1 MEEEQSMQIMNP
13 ATGELIRT
21 IETDDGVSVRDKFAV
36 AREAQPAWAARSL
49 SERVAMIK
57 KFSDLLKRDVEIVA
71 RDMSLE
77 MGKPLQ
83 QARNEVNGSLNK
95 IRFFAE
101 EIEKTLAPEKVR
113 QDGNTEEIL
122 AFDPLGVVLNISAWN
137 YPILVGFNVFLPALL
152 CGNTVVYKPS
162 EFSTLT
168 GLHLTRLLHEAG
180 VPQNAFVSVV
190 GEGDIGAQLLQL
202 PFDCVG
208 FTGSYATGK
217 KISETLAGRMTRLIM
232 ELGGKDPLY
241 VTEECGDLEAVA
253 DAVAEGVLYNNGQS
267 CCAVERVYV
276 HEKIH
281 DAFVEQLKAKMQA
294 WKMGDPLDAATLCG
308 AITRRNHLSFL
319 KAQVDDAIAKGA
331 QLVLGGK
338 PQEGKG
344 NFFPPTLLLNASHS
358 MDLMREET
366 FGPLVGVMKVKN
378 DTQAIEL
385 MNDSD
390 YGLTSSVYCR
400 NLERGKKLL
409 AEVNTGTGYLNC
421 CDRVSAWLPWSG
433 RGHSG
438 VGSTLSKLGIFA
450 FCHAK
455 ALHIRS

>member
-1 MEEEQSMQIMNP
+1 MQVTNP
-13 ATGELIRT
+13 ATGELLRSM
-21 IETDDGVSVRDKFAV
+21 ESDDAASVREKFIV
-36 AREAQPAWAARSL
+36 AKSAQPAWAVRPVA
-49 SERVAMIK
+49 ERVALIK
-57 KFSDLLKRDVEIVA
+57 NFGELLKRDLELVA
-71 RDMSLE
+71 KDMSLE

-83 QARNEVNGSLNK
+83 QARNEVNGSMNK
-95 IRFFAE
+95 IRFFTE
-101 EIEKTLAPEKVR
+101 EVEKTLAPAKVR
-113 QDGNTEEIL
+113 QDGNTEEVL
-122 AFDPLGVVLNISAWN
+122 SFDPVGVVLNISAWN

-162 EFSTLT
+162 EFATLT
-168 GLHLTRLLHEAG
+168 GMHLTRLLHEAG
-180 VPQNAFVSVV
+180 VPQEVFVPVV
-190 GEGDIGAQLLQL
+190 GEGQVGAQLLQL

-208 FTGSYATGK
+208 FTGSYSTGK

-241 VTEECGDLEAVA
+241 VTEECGDLDSVA

-281 DAFVEQLKAKMQA
+281 DAFVEKLKAKMQA
-294 WKMGDPLDAATLCG
+294 WKMGDPLEPSTLCG
-308 AITRRNHLSFL
+308 AITRRNHLPFL
-319 KAQVDDAIAKGA
+319 QSQVDDAVAKGA

-338 PQEGKG
+338 AAAGKG
-344 NFFPPTLLLNASHS
+344 NFYPPTLLLNANHK
-358 MDLMREET
+358 MDVMREET
-366 FGPLVGVMKVKN
+366 FGPIVGVMKVM
-378 DTQAIEL
+378 DDAHAVEL
-385 MNDSD
+385 MNDSE

-400 NLERGKKLL
+400 NLERGKKIL
-409 AEVNTGTGYLNC
+409 AQVNTGTGYLNC

-438 VGSTLSKLGIFA
+438 IGSTLSKLGIYA

-455 ALHIRS
+455 GLHLRS

>member
-1 MEEEQSMQIMNP
+1 MQILNP
-13 ATGELIRT
+13 ATGESIGRV
-21 IETDDGVSVRDKFAV
+21 EADDAASVREKFAV
-36 AREAQPAWAARSL
+36 ARDAQPAWATRPL
-49 SERVAMIK
+49 QERVLLVK
-57 KFSDLLKRDVEIVA
+57 RFGELLKRDLEHVA
-71 RDMSLE
+71 RDMTLE

-95 IRFFAE
+95 IRFFTE
-101 EIEKTLAPEKVR
+101 EVEKTLAPEKVR

-152 CGNTVVYKPS
+152 CGNAVVYKPS
-162 EFSTLT
+162 EHATLT

-180 VPQNAFVSVV
+180 IPQSVFIAIVGDGVV
-190 GEGDIGAQLLQL
+190 GAELLKL

-208 FTGSYATGK
+208 FTGSFATGK
-217 KISETLAGRMTRLIM
+217 RISETLAGRMTRLIM

-241 VTEECGDLEAVA
+241 VTEECGDLDAVA

-281 DAFVEQLKAKMQA
+281 DAFVEKLKAKMQS
-294 WKMGDPLDAATLCG
+294 WKVGDPLDPSTLCG
-308 AITRRNHLSFL
+308 AITRQSQIPFL
-319 KAQVDDAIAKGA
+319 QNQVDDAIAKGA
-331 QLVLGGK
+331 KLVLGGK
-338 PQEGKG
+338 ALEGKG
-344 NFFPPTLLLNASHS
+344 QFFPPTLLLNVNHK
-358 MDLMREET
+358 MDIMREES
-366 FGPLVGVMKVKN
+366 FGPIIGVMKVK
-378 DTQAIEL
+378 DDHEAAQL
-385 MNDSD
+385 MNDSE

-400 NLERGKKLL
+400 NLERGKRIL
-409 AEVNTGTGYLNC
+409 AQINTGTGYLNC

-433 RGHSG
+433 RGASG
-438 VGSTLSKLGIFA
+438 VGSTLSRLGIYA

-455 ALHIRS
+455 GLHVRS

>member
-1 MEEEQSMQIMNP
+1 MKINNP
-13 ATGELIRT
+13 ATGEYIRSVD
-21 IETDDGVSVRDKFAV
+21 TDDAVSIREKFAA
-36 AREAQPAWAARSL
+36 ARAAQPAWAARSVA
-49 SERVAMIK
+49 ERAAMLK
-57 KFSDLLKRDVEIVA
+57 TFGDLLKRDIETVA

-77 MGKPLQ
+77 TGKPLQ

-95 IRFFAE
+95 IRFFTE
-101 EIEKTLAPEKVR
+101 EAAAALAPTKVR

-162 EFSTLT
+162 EFATLT
-168 GLHLTRLLHEAG
+168 GIHLTRLLHEAG
-180 VPQNAFVSVV
+180 VPEDVFVPVV
-190 GEGDIGAQLLQL
+190 GEGEVGAQLLKL

-217 KISETLAGRMTRLIM
+217 RISETLAGHMTRLIM

-241 VTEECGDLEAVA
+241 VTDDCSDLDAVA

-281 DAFVEQLKAKMQA
+281 DAFVEKLKSKMQA
-294 WKMGDPLDAATLCG
+294 WTMGDPLAQSTLCG
-308 AITRRNHLSFL
+308 AITRRVHLSFL
-319 KAQVDDAIAKGA
+319 QAQVNDAVAKGA
-331 QLVLGGK
+331 KLVLGGK
-338 PQEGKG
+338 AQEGKG
-344 NFFPPTLLLNASHS
+344 NFFPPTLLLNANHT
-358 MDLMREET
+358 MDVMREET
-366 FGPLVGVMKVKN
+366 FGPLIGVMKVK
-378 DTQAIEL
+378 DDAEAVTL
-385 MNDSD
+385 MNDSE
-390 YGLTSSVYCR
+390 YGLTSSVYCK
-400 NLERGKKLL
+400 NAERGRKIL
-409 AEVNTGTGYLNC
+409 AQVNTGTGYLNC

-438 VGSTLSKLGIFA
+438 LGSTLSRLGIHA

-455 ALHIRS
+455 GLHLRS

>member
-1 MEEEQSMQIMNP
+1 MQVTNP
-13 ATGELIRT
+13 ATGELLRSM
-21 IETDDGVSVRDKFAV
+21 ESDDAASVREKFIV
-36 AREAQPAWAARSL
+36 AKSAQPAWAVRPVA
-49 SERVAMIK
+49 ERVALIK
-57 KFSDLLKRDVEIVA
+57 NFGELLKRDLELVA
-71 RDMSLE
+71 KDMSLE

-83 QARNEVNGSLNK
+83 QARNEVNGSMNK
-95 IRFFAE
+95 IRFFTE
-101 EIEKTLAPEKVR
+101 EVEKTLAPAKVR
-113 QDGNTEEIL
+113 QDGNTEEVL
-122 AFDPLGVVLNISAWN
+122 SFDPVGVVLNISAWN

-162 EFSTLT
+162 EFATLT
-168 GLHLTRLLHEAG
+168 GMHLTRLLHEAG
-180 VPQNAFVSVV
+180 VPQEVFVPVV
-190 GEGDIGAQLLQL
+190 GEGQVGAQLLQL

-208 FTGSYATGK
+208 FTGSYSTGK

-241 VTEECGDLEAVA
+241 VTEECGDLDSVA

-281 DAFVEQLKAKMQA
+281 DAFVEKLKAKMQA
-294 WKMGDPLDAATLCG
+294 WKMGDPLEPSTLCG
-308 AITRRNHLSFL
+308 AITRRNHLPFL
-319 KAQVDDAIAKGA
+319 QSQVDDAVAKGA

-338 PQEGKG
+338 AAAGKG
-344 NFFPPTLLLNASHS
+344 NFYPPTLLLNANHK
-358 MDLMREET
+358 MDVMREET
-366 FGPLVGVMKVKN
+366 FGPIVGVMKVK
-378 DTQAIEL
+378 DDAHAVEL
-385 MNDSD
+385 MNDSE

-400 NLERGKKLL
+400 NLERGKKIL
-409 AEVNTGTGYLNC
+409 AQVNTGTGYLNC

-438 VGSTLSKLGIFA
+438 IGSTLSKLGIYA

-455 ALHIRS
+455 GLHLRS

>member
-1 MEEEQSMQIMNP
+1 MKIQNP
-13 ATGELIRT
+13 ATGELIRSV
-21 IETDDGVSVRDKFAV
+21 ETDDLASVREKFAV
-36 AREAQPAWAARSL
+36 ARAAQPSWAARPTA
-49 SERVAMIK
+49 ERVALIK
-57 KFSDLLKRDVEIVA
+57 AFGEFLKRDIEIVA
-71 RDMSLE
+71 RDMALE

-83 QARNEVNGSLNK
+83 QARNEVNGSMNK
-95 IRFFAE
+95 IRFFCE

-113 QDGNTEEIL
+113 QDGNTAEVL

-152 CGNTVVYKPS
+152 CGNAVIYKPS
-162 EFSTLT
+162 EYSTLT

-180 VPQNAFVSVV
+180 VPQDVFISVV
-190 GEGDIGAQLLQL
+190 GEGQIGVQLLQL

-208 FTGSYATGK
+208 FTGSFATGK
-217 KISETLAGRMTRLIM
+217 KISEAVAGRMTRLIM

-241 VTEECGDLEAVA
+241 VTDECGDLETVA

-276 HEKIH
+276 HEKIY
-281 DAFVEQLKAKMQA
+281 DAFVEKLKAKMQA
-294 WKMGDPLDAATLCG
+294 WTVGDPLDAKTLCG
-308 AITRRNHLSFL
+308 AITRKEHIPFL
-319 KAQVDDAIAKGA
+319 QAQVQDALSKGA
-331 QLVLGGK
+331 KLVLGGQ
-338 PQEGKG
+338 PQQGKG
-344 NFFPPTLLLNASHS
+344 NFFPPTLLLNANHS

-366 FGPLVGVMKVKN
+366 FGPLIGVMKVK
-378 DTQAIEL
+378 DDAQAVEL
-385 MNDSD
+385 MNDSE

-400 NLERGKKLL
+400 NLERGQKILRQ
-409 AEVNTGTGYLNC
+409 VNTGTGYLNC

-438 VGSTLSKLGIFA
+438 VGSTLSRLGIYA

-455 ALHIRS
+455 GLHLRS

>member
-1 MEEEQSMQIMNP
+1 MQITNP
-13 ATGELIRT
+13 ATGELLRS
-21 IETDDGVSVRDKFAV
+21 IESDDAASVREKFIV
-36 AREAQPAWAARSL
+36 AKSAQPAWVARPVA
-49 SERVAMIK
+49 ERVALIK
-57 KFSDLLKRDVEIVA
+57 NFGELLKRDLELVA
-71 RDMSLE
+71 KDMSLE

-83 QARNEVNGSLNK
+83 QARNEVNGSMNK
-95 IRFFAE
+95 IRFFTE
-101 EIEKTLAPEKVR
+101 EVEKTLAPAKVR
-113 QDGNTEEIL
+113 QDGNTEEVL
-122 AFDPLGVVLNISAWN
+122 SFDPVGVVLNISAWN

-152 CGNTVVYKPS
+152 CGNSVLYKPS
-162 EFSTLT
+162 EFATLT

-180 VPQNAFVSVV
+180 VPQDVFVPVV
-190 GEGDIGAQLLQL
+190 GEGEVGAQLLQL

-208 FTGSYATGK
+208 FTGSYSTGK
-217 KISETLAGRMTRLIM
+217 KISETLAGRMTRLVM

-241 VTEECGDLEAVA
+241 VTEECGDLESVA

-281 DAFVEQLKAKMQA
+281 DAFVEKLKTKMQA
-294 WKMGDPLDAATLCG
+294 WKMGDPLEPSTLCG
-308 AITRRNHLSFL
+308 AITRKNHLPFL
-319 KAQVDDAIAKGA
+319 QAQVDDAVAKGA

-338 PQEGKG
+338 AAAGKG
-344 NFFPPTLLLNASHS
+344 NFYPPTLLLNATHK
-358 MDLMREET
+358 MDVMREET
-366 FGPLVGVMKVKN
+366 FGPIVGVMKVK
-378 DTQAIEL
+378 DDAHAVEL

-400 NLERGKKLL
+400 NLERGKKIL
-409 AEVNTGTGYLNC
+409 AQVNTGTGYLNC

-438 VGSTLSKLGIFA
+438 VGSTLSKLGIYA

-455 ALHIRS
+455 GLHLRS

>member
-1 MEEEQSMQIMNP
+1 MQITNP
-13 ATGELIRT
+13 ATGELIRSL
-21 IETDDGVSVRDKFAV
+21 ESDDAASVREKFIV
-36 AREAQPAWAARSL
+36 AKNAQTAWAARPVA
-49 SERVAMIK
+49 ERVTLIK
-57 KFSDLLKRDVEIVA
+57 NFGELLKRDMELVA
-71 RDMSLE
+71 KDMSLE

-83 QARNEVNGSLNK
+83 QARNEVNGSMNK
-95 IRFFAE
+95 NRFFAE
-101 EIEKTLAPEKVR
+101 EVEKTLAPAKVR
-113 QDGNTEEIL
+113 QDGNTEEVL
-122 AFDPLGVVLNISAWN
+122 SFDPLGVVLNISAWN

-152 CGNTVVYKPS
+152 CGNAVVYKPS

-180 VPQNAFVSVV
+180 VPQDVFVPVV
-190 GEGDIGAQLLQL
+190 GEGDVGAQLLQL

-241 VTEECGDLEAVA
+241 VTDECGDLESVA

-276 HEKIH
+276 QEKIY
-281 DAFVEQLKAKMQA
+281 DAFVEKLKAKMQA
-294 WKMGDPLDAATLCG
+294 WKMGDPLEPSTLCG
-308 AITRRNHLSFL
+308 AITRKNHLPFL
-319 KAQVDDAIAKGA
+319 QAQVDDAVAKGA

-338 PQEGKG
+338 AATGKG
-344 NFFPPTLLLNASHS
+344 NFYPPTLLLNASHK
-358 MDLMREET
+358 MDVMREET
-366 FGPLVGVMKVKN
+366 FGPIVGVMKVK
-378 DTQAIEL
+378 DDAHAVEL
-385 MNDSD
+385 MNDSE

-400 NLERGKKLL
+400 NLERGKKIL
-409 AEVNTGTGYLNC
+409 AQVNTGTGYLNC

-438 VGSTLSKLGIFA
+438 IGSTLSKLGIYA

-455 ALHIRS
+455 GLHLRS

>member
-1 MEEEQSMQIMNP
+1 MQIINP
-13 ATGELIRT
+13 ANGQLIRSV
-21 IETDDGVSVRDKFAV
+21 ETDDGASIREKFAV
-36 AREAQPAWAARSL
+36 ARSAQKQWAARPL
-49 SERVAMIK
+49 SERVAMVR
-57 KFSDLLKRDVEIVA
+57 KFGEILKRDIEVIA

-95 IRFFAE
+95 VRFFTE

-113 QDGNTEEIL
+113 QDGNTEEVL
-122 AFDPLGVVLNISAWN
+122 AFDPLGIVLNISAWN

-152 CGNTVVYKPS
+152 CGNAVIYKPS

-180 VPQNAFVSVV
+180 VPNDVFIAIV
-190 GEGDIGAQLLQL
+190 GDGSLGAQLLQL

-241 VTEECGDLEAVA
+241 VTDECADLDAVA

-281 DAFVEQLKAKMQA
+281 DAFVEKLKIKMQA
-294 WKMGDPLDAATLCG
+294 WKMGDPLDASTLCG
-308 AITRRNHLSFL
+308 AITRRNHLPFL
-319 KAQVDDAIAKGA
+319 QAQVDDAVSKGA
-331 QLVLGGK
+331 KLVLGGK
-338 PQEGKG
+338 AQEGQG
-344 NFFPPTLLLNASHS
+344 NFFPPTLLLNANHS
-358 MDLMREET
+358 MELMREET
-366 FGPLVGVMKVKN
+366 FGPLIGVMKVK
-378 DTQAIEL
+378 DDAQAVEL

-390 YGLTSSVYCR
+390 YGLTSAVYCK
-400 NLERGKKLL
+400 NLERGKKIL
-409 AEVNTGTGYLNC
+409 AQVNTGTGYLNC

-438 VGSTLSKLGIFA
+438 LGSTLSRLGITA

-455 ALHIRS
+455 GLHIRS

>member
-1 MEEEQSMQIMNP
+1 MKITNP
-13 ATGELIRT
+13 ATGEVFKTVEADDSVSIR
-21 IETDDGVSVRDKFAV
+21 EKFAA
-36 AREAQPAWAARSL
+36 ARHAQKAWAARPL
-49 SERVAMIK
+49 PERVALLK
-57 KFSDLLKRDVEIVA
+57 KFGELLKRDIEVVA

-95 IRFFAE
+95 IRFFTE
-101 EIEKTLAPEKVR
+101 EIENHVSTQKVR
-113 QDGNTEEIL
+113 QDGNTEEFL

-152 CGNTVVYKPS
+152 CGNAVVYKPS

-180 VPQNAFVSVV
+180 VPADVFVAVV
-190 GEGDIGAQLLQL
+190 GQGDAGAQLLQL

-208 FTGSYATGK
+208 FTGSWATGK

-241 VTEECGDLEAVA
+241 VTDECGDLDAVA

-281 DAFVEQLKAKMQA
+281 DSFVEKLKAKMQA
-294 WKMGDPLDAATLCG
+294 WKMGDPMDAATLCG
-308 AITRRNHLSFL
+308 AITRHNHLAFL
-319 KAQVDDAIAKGA
+319 QAQVDDAIKKGA
-331 QLVLGGK
+331 KLVLGGK
-338 PQEGKG
+338 IHEGKG
-344 NFFPPTLLLNASHS
+344 SFYPPTLLLNANHD
-358 MDLMREET
+358 MDVMREET
-366 FGPLVGVMKVKN
+366 FGPIVGVMKVK
-378 DTQAIEL
+378 DDAQALEL

-400 NLERGKKLL
+400 NLERGKKIL
-409 AEVNTGTGYLNC
+409 AQVNTGTGYLNC

-438 VGSTLSKLGIFA
+438 VGSTLSKLGIYA

-455 ALHIRS
+455 GLHIRS

>member
-1 MEEEQSMQIMNP
+1 MQIMNP
-13 ATGELIRT
+13 ATGELVQA
-21 IETDDGVSVRDKFAV
+21 IETDDGASVREKFAV
-36 AREAQPAWAARSL
+36 AREAQPAWAARPL
-49 SERVAMIK
+49 SERVAMMK
-57 KFSDLLKRDVEIVA
+57 KFAELLKRDIEIVA
-71 RDMSLE
+71 SDMTLE

-95 IRFFAE
+95 IRFFTE
-101 EIEKTLAPEKVR
+101 EIEKVLAPEKVR

-152 CGNTVVYKPS
+152 CGNAVIYKPS
-162 EFSTLT
+162 EYSTLT

-180 VPQNAFVSVV
+180 VPQNVFIPVV
-190 GEGDIGAQLLQL
+190 GEGAIGAQLLQL

-241 VTEECGDLEAVA
+241 VTDECGDLEAVA

-281 DAFVEQLKAKMQA
+281 DAFVEKLKAKMQS
-294 WKMGDPLDAATLCG
+294 WKMGDPLDASTLCG
-308 AITRRNHLSFL
+308 AITRRPHLAFL
-319 KAQVDDAIAKGA
+319 KAQVDQAVALGA
-331 QLVLGGK
+331 QVLLGGK
-338 PQEGKG
+338 PQEGRG
-344 NFFPPTLLLNASHS
+344 NFFPPTLLLNANHK
-358 MDLMREET
+358 MDLMREES
-366 FGPLVGVMKVKN
+366 FGPVLGVMKVK
-378 DTQAIEL
+378 DDAQAVEL
-385 MNDSD
+385 MNDSE

-400 NLERGKKLL
+400 NLERGKKIL
-409 AEVNTGTGYLNC
+409 AQVNTGTGYLNC

-438 VGSTLSKLGIFA
+438 VGSTLSKLGIYA

-455 ALHIRS
+455 GLHVRS

>member
-1 MEEEQSMQIMNP
+1 MQILNP
-13 ATGELIRT
+13 ATGELVGRVDA
-21 IETDDGVSVRDKFAV
+21 DDVASIFEKFAV
-36 AREAQPAWAARSL
+36 VREAQPSWAARPL
-49 SERVAMIK
+49 PERVALLK
-57 KFSDLLKRDVEIVA
+57 RFGELLKRDIETIA

-95 IRFFAE
+95 IRFFTE
-101 EIEKTLAPEKVR
+101 EVEKTLAPEKIR
-113 QDGNTEEIL
+113 QDGNTEEVL

-162 EFSTLT
+162 EYSTLT

-180 VPQNAFVSVV
+180 VPQNVFVAVV
-190 GEGDIGAQLLQL
+190 GEGHVGAELLKL

-208 FTGSYATGK
+208 FTGSYGTGK
-217 KISETLAGRMTRLIM
+217 KISEALAGRMTRLIM

-241 VTEECGDLEAVA
+241 VTDECGDLDAVA

-281 DAFVEQLKAKMQA
+281 DAFVEKLMAKMQS
-294 WKMGDPLDAATLCG
+294 WKMGDPLDPATLCG
-308 AITRRNHLSFL
+308 AITRRSQLAFL
-319 KAQVDDAIAKGA
+319 QAQVADALAKGA
-331 QLVLGGK
+331 KLVLGGK
-338 PQEGKG
+338 LQEGKG
-344 NFFPPTLLLNASHS
+344 NFFPPTLLLNANHK
-358 MDLMREET
+358 MDVMREES
-366 FGPLVGVMKVKN
+366 FGPVVGVMKVTD
-378 DTQAIEL
+378 DTEAVQL
-385 MNDSD
+385 MNDSE

-400 NLERGKKLL
+400 NLERGKRIL
-409 AEVNTGTGYLNC
+409 AQVNTGTGYLNC

-433 RGHSG
+433 RGFSG
-438 VGSTLSKLGIFA
+438 VGSTLSKLGIYS

-455 ALHIRS
+455 GLHIRS

>member
-1 MEEEQSMQIMNP
+1 MKISNP
-13 ATGELIRT
+13 ATGDVFTTVEADDSVSIR
-21 IETDDGVSVRDKFAV
+21 EKFAA
-36 AREAQPAWAARSL
+36 ARHAQKNWAARPL
-49 SERVAMIK
+49 AERVAMVK
-57 KFSDLLKRDVEIVA
+57 KFGEFLERDVEIVA

-95 IRFFAE
+95 IRFFTE
-101 EIEKTLAPEKVR
+101 EVEAHISTQKVR
-113 QDGNTEEIL
+113 QDGNTEEFL

-152 CGNTVVYKPS
+152 CGNAVVYKPS

-180 VPQNAFVSVV
+180 VPADVFVAVV
-190 GEGDIGAQLLQL
+190 GEGDVGAQLLQL

-208 FTGSYATGK
+208 FTGSWATGK
-217 KISETLAGRMTRLIM
+217 KISETLAGRMTRQIM

-241 VTEECGDLEAVA
+241 VTDECGDLDAVA

-281 DAFVEQLKAKMQA
+281 DAFVEKLKAKMQA
-294 WKMGDPLDAATLCG
+294 WKMGDPMDASTLCG
-308 AITRRNHLSFL
+308 AITRRNHLPFL
-319 KAQVDDAIAKGA
+319 QSQVDDAIGKGA
-331 QLVLGGK
+331 KLVLGGK
-338 PQEGKG
+338 IHEGKG
-344 NFFPPTLLLNASHS
+344 NFYPPTLLLNANHN
-358 MDLMREET
+358 MDLMREES
-366 FGPLVGVMKVKN
+366 FGPIVGVMKVK
-378 DTQAIEL
+378 DDAQALEL

-400 NLERGKKLL
+400 NLERGKKILSQ
-409 AEVNTGTGYLNC
+409 VNTGTGYLNC

-438 VGSTLSKLGIFA
+438 IGSTLSKLGIYA

-455 ALHIRS
+455 GLHIRS

>member
-1 MEEEQSMQIMNP
+1 MHIINP
-13 ATGELIRT
+13 ATGDLIRSV
-21 IETDDGVSVRDKFAV
+21 ETDDAASVREKFVV
-36 AREAQPAWAARSL
+36 AKAAQTAWAARSL
-49 SERVAMIK
+49 SERVALIRN
-57 KFSDLLKRDVEIVA
+57 FGELLKRDIEVVSK
-71 RDMSLE
+71 DMSLE

-95 IRFFAE
+95 VRFFTE
-101 EIEKTLAPEKVR
+101 EVEKTLSQTKVR

-152 CGNTVVYKPS
+152 CGNAVVYKPS
-162 EFSTLT
+162 EYATLT

-180 VPQNAFVSVV
+180 VPQDVFIAVV
-190 GEGDIGAQLLQL
+190 GEGHVGAELLQM

-241 VTEECGDLEAVA
+241 VTEECGDLDSVA

-281 DAFVEQLKAKMQA
+281 DAFVEKLKIKMQS
-294 WKMGDPLDAATLCG
+294 WKMGDPLEPSTLCG
-308 AITRRNHLSFL
+308 AITRKSHTSFL
-319 KAQVDDAIAKGA
+319 KAQVDDALSKGA
-331 QLVLGGK
+331 NLVLGGR
-338 PQEGKG
+338 PHDGKG
-344 NFFPPTLLLNASHS
+344 SFFPPTLLLNATHK
-358 MDLMREET
+358 MDVMREET
-366 FGPLVGVMKVKN
+366 FGPIVGVMKVK
-378 DTQAIEL
+378 DDAQAIEL

-400 NLERGKKLL
+400 NLERGKKIL
-409 AEVNTGTGYLNC
+409 AQVNTGTGYLNC

-438 VGSTLSKLGIFA
+438 VGTTLSKLGIYA

-455 ALHIRS
+455 GLHIRS

>member
-21 IETDDGVSVRDKFAV
+21 IESDDGVSVRDKFAV
-36 AREAQPAWAARSL
+36 ASEAQPAWAARSL

-57 KFSDLLKRDVEIVA
+57 KFGDLLKRDVEIVA

-95 IRFFAE
+95 IRFFTE

-180 VPQNAFVSVV
+180 VPQNAFVSVI

-208 FTGSYATGK
+208 FTGSYSTGK
-217 KISETLAGRMTRLIM
+217 KISETLGGRMTRLIL

-241 VTEECGDLEAVA
+241 VTDECGDLEAVA

-294 WKMGDPLDAATLCG
+294 WKMGDPLDSATLCG
-308 AITRRNHLSFL
+308 AITRRDHLSFL
-319 KAQVDDAIAKGA
+319 TAQVGDAIAKGA

-338 PQEGKG
+338 PEEGKG
-344 NFFPPTLLLNASHS
+344 NFFPPTLLLNANHS

-366 FGPLVGVMKVKN
+366 FGPLIGVMKVKD
-378 DTQAIEL
+378 DTHAIEL

-400 NLERGKKLL
+400 NLERGRKLL
-409 AEVNTGTGYLNC
+409 ALLNSGTGYLNC

-450 FCHAK
+450 FCHPK

>member
-1 MEEEQSMQIMNP
+1 MKISNP
-13 ATGELIRT
+13 ATGDVFTTVEA
-21 IETDDGVSVRDKFAV
+21 DDSVSLREKFAA
-36 AREAQPAWAARSL
+36 ARHAQKNWAARPL
-49 SERVAMIK
+49 AERVAMVK
-57 KFSDLLKRDVEIVA
+57 KFGEFLKRDVEIVA

-95 IRFFAE
+95 IRFFTE
-101 EIEKTLAPEKVR
+101 EVEAHISTQKVR
-113 QDGNTEEIL
+113 QDGNTEEFL

-152 CGNTVVYKPS
+152 CGNAVVYKPS

-180 VPQNAFVSVV
+180 VPADVFVAVV
-190 GEGDIGAQLLQL
+190 GEGDVGAQLLQL

-208 FTGSYATGK
+208 FTGSWATGK
-217 KISETLAGRMTRLIM
+217 KISETLAGRMTRQIM

-241 VTEECGDLEAVA
+241 VTDECGDLDAVA

-281 DAFVEQLKAKMQA
+281 DAFVEKLKAKMQA
-294 WKMGDPLDAATLCG
+294 WKMGDPMDASTLCG
-308 AITRRNHLSFL
+308 AITRRNHLPFL
-319 KAQVDDAIAKGA
+319 QAQVDDAIGKGA
-331 QLVLGGK
+331 KLVLGGK
-338 PQEGKG
+338 IHEGKG
-344 NFFPPTLLLNASHS
+344 NFYPPTLLLNANHD
-358 MDLMREET
+358 MELMREES
-366 FGPLVGVMKVKN
+366 FGPIVGVMKVK
-378 DTQAIEL
+378 DDAQALEL

-400 NLERGKKLL
+400 NLERGKKILSQ
-409 AEVNTGTGYLNC
+409 VNTGTGYLNC

-438 VGSTLSKLGIFA
+438 IGSTLSKLGIYA

-455 ALHIRS
+455 GLHIRS

>member
-1 MEEEQSMQIMNP
+1 MQVMNP
-13 ATGELIRT
+13 ATGELLRSVESDNAVSIR
-21 IETDDGVSVRDKFAV
+21 EKFA
-36 AREAQPAWAARSL
+36 AAKAAQPDWAARTVAD
-49 SERVAMIK
+49 RVALAK
-57 KFSDLLKRDVEIVA
+57 KFGELLKRDIEVIA

-95 IRFFAE
+95 VRFFCE
-101 EIEKTLAPEKVR
+101 ETVAALAPAKVR
-113 QDGNTEEIL
+113 QDGNTEEVL
-122 AFDPLGVVLNISAWN
+122 AFDPLGLVLNISAWN

-152 CGNTVVYKPS
+152 CGNAVVYKPS

-180 VPQNAFVSVV
+180 VPEDVFIPVI
-190 GEGDIGAQLLQL
+190 GEADAGAQLLKL

-208 FTGSYATGK
+208 FTGSYSTGK
-217 KISETLAGRMTRLIM
+217 KISEALAGRMTRQIM

-241 VTEECGDLEAVA
+241 VTDDCGELDSVA

-281 DAFVEQLKAKMQA
+281 DAFVEKLKSKMQA
-294 WKMGDPLDAATLCG
+294 WVMGDPLAPETMCG
-308 AITRRNHLSFL
+308 AITRRVHLKFL
-319 KAQVDDAIAKGA
+319 QAQVNDAVSKGA
-331 QLVLGGK
+331 RLVLGGQL
-338 PQEGKG
+338 QEGKG
-344 NFFPPTLLLNASHS
+344 NFYPPTLLLNADHS
-358 MDLMREET
+358 MDVMREET
-366 FGPLVGVMKVKN
+366 FGPLIGVMKVK
-378 DTQAIEL
+378 DDAEAVSL

-390 YGLTSSVYCR
+390 YGLTSSVYCK
-400 NLERGKKLL
+400 NAERGKKIL
-409 AEVNTGTGYLNC
+409 AQVNTGTGYLNC

-438 VGSTLSKLGIFA
+438 LGSTLSRLGIHA

-455 ALHIRS
+455 GLHLRG